1 MRPANVCLRT
11 PCMLLLVAWL
21 AACAGNGE
29 GLDANGRPLGASDPG
44 DEPLT
49 ADFESIQAHVFTPR
63 CTSCHAGG
71 AAPEGLR
78 LDAGSSYDLLVGVP
92 SVQQP
97 STLRVAPGEPD
108 ASYLVRKLEGAAGT
122 RMPLGGPYLDQATI
136 DVIRQWITDGAQ
148 RSPAGVAGLEPFGL
162 AAAAPADGAV
172 LTTAPATLVVAF
184 TRELDRTRIDTSNV
198 RLDRLAVDATASDAA
213 AVTVPARVVVTD
225 VNPAAVQVRPLVPL
239 APGRYALRLD
249 ATQVADLAG
258 ARLPTGEATLT
269 IRFQVIEE
277 AP

>member
-1 MRPANVCLRT
+1 MRPANGFVCV
-11 PCMLLLVAWL
+11 PAVLVFATGL

-29 GLDANGRPLGASDPG
+29 GLDANGRPIAEGDPG

-49 ADFESIQAHVFTPR
+49 ADFDSIQAHVFTPR

-97 STLRVAPGEPD
+97 SVLRVAPGDPH
-108 ASYLVRKLEGAAGT
+108 ASYLIRKLEGAAGT

-148 RSPAGVAGLEPFGL
+148 RSPAGVAALEPFAL
-162 AAAAPADGAV
+162 ATAAPADGAV
-172 LTTAPATLVVAF
+172 LETAPATLVVAF

-198 RLDRLAVDATASDAA
+198 RLDRLAVDATASDH
-213 AVTVPARVVVTD
+213 AVTVPVQVTVPD
-225 VNPAAVQVRPLVPL
+225 ANPAAVQVRPLVPL
-239 APGRYALRLD
+239 APGHYALRMD
-249 ATQVADLAG
+249 ATQVADLDG
-258 ARLPTGEATLT
+258 ARLATGDTTLT
-269 IRFQVIEE
+269 IRFEVSEG

>member
-1 MRPANVCLRT
+1 MRAANVDLRT
-11 PCMLLLVAWL
+11 PCVLVLAAWL

-29 GLDANGRPLGASDPG
+29 GLDANGRPIGESDPG

-49 ADFESIQAHVFTPR
+49 ADFDSIQAHVFTPR

-97 STLRVAPGEPD
+97 STLRVAPGDPD
-108 ASYLVRKLEGAAGT
+108 ASHLIRKLEGTAGT

-148 RSPAGVAGLEPFGL
+148 RSPAGVASAKPFAL
-162 AAAAPADGAV
+162 ATAAPADGAV

-198 RLDRLAVDATASDAA
+198 RLDRLVVGATASGDD
-213 AVTVPARVVVTD
+213 VTVPTRVVVTD
-225 VNPAAVQVRPLVPL
+225 ANPAAVQVRPLVPL
-239 APGRYALRLD
+239 TPGRYALRLD
-249 ATQVADLAG
+249 ATQVADLGG
-258 ARLPTGEATLT
+258 ARLPTGDAPLT

-277 AP
+277 TP